1 MTTLVLSPPKFGFIV
16 GTRIATAVGI
26 GLLLSRKLSNSR
38 RRAIGTTLLTIG
50 IVTTIPA
57 AIFLLR
63 SREA

>member
-16 GTRIATAVGI
+16 GTRIAAAVGI